1 MTDAPAEET
10 PRWNTNVLWGVLAVL
25 LIVGTLGGALFVF
38 ALTEL
43 VFSGALVVGLIL
55 TLAGGVVAFLA
66 FLFMAGIL
74 YRVDRYRGANGR
86 VVKFFE

>member
-1 MTDAPAEET
+1 MPQW
-10 PRWNTNVLWGVLAVL
+10 RTNVLWGVLAVL
-25 LIVGTLGGALFVF
+25 LVIGTLGGALFVF
-38 ALTEL
+38 ALTVL
-43 VFSGALVVGLIL
+43 VFAGALVFGAIL
-55 TLAGGVVAFLA
+55 CVAGATIAFLA